1 MADKVLKA
9 RKPTQAELREALGV
23 DQPSTAPAAS
33 QAPEMSNV
41 DLAKNLAR
49 AIGQGLSF
57 GFADEAEGFAR
68 SILGDETYTE
78 ARDSAR
84 AGLEQFR
91 TESPYLAYGA
101 EIASS
106 IPTAMVGGAGL
117 TAARLTGK
125 VPQAMALGAAY
136 GAGTAEELEDV
147 PQSALI
153 SGGLGAGLQKITP
166 AITEP
171 AKKLLQRGIPLTLGQ
186 ATGGGI
192 KRFEEAVSS
201 IPLAG
206 DVIRSARQRASE
218 GFNTEVINEV
228 LKPLGKTIPR
238 GLIGTEAFE
247 AANNAIAQQYQKV
260 IPKIGIDFNATP
272 ESLVSKF
279 ANQLRPEELK
289 AMTRIIKNELTD
301 RIVDGKLTGQAFK
314 DAQSAI
320 RQKAYNFSTSQSAYE
335 KELGSALTD
344 VSFEVTNTLSKT
356 SPNLARELAKAD
368 DAYSRLVPV
377 RRATVKAEKDEGVF
391 TPSQLST
398 AIGQEAKRQQ
408 TKLALGQAPL
418 QELTRA
424 GRATLPATLPDSGT
438 ATRGI
443 VANALMSGAGGATI
457 GMPLESALIG
467 GGLSAM
473 YTTPAQN
480 LLRRAVPAAGAMLRT
495 PATAGLLGGEVA
507 KRDIPYL
514 TIRPSDR
521 NLLD

>member
-49 AIGQGLSF
+49 AIGQGLTF

-106 IPTAMVGGAGL
+106 IPSAMFGGAGL

-125 VPQAMALGAAY
+125 VPQATALGAAY
-136 GAGTAEELEDV
+136 GAGTAEEIEDV
-147 PQSALI
+147 PKSALI

-166 AITEP
+166 AVTEP

-186 ATGGGI
+186 SLGGGV
-192 KRFEEAVSS
+192 KRVEDAIMS

-206 DVIRSARQRASE
+206 DVIRSARTKASE

-228 LKPLGKTIPR
+228 LKPLGIKIPI
-238 GLIGTEAFE
+238 GKVGTEAFE
-247 AANNAIAQQYQKV
+247 AANNAIAQQYKKV
-260 IPKIGIDFNATP
+260 IPKIGVDFSATAK
-272 ESLVSKF
+272 SIANKF
-279 ANQLRPEELK
+279 SGKIRPNELE
-289 AMTRIIKNELTD
+289 ALTRIIKNELID
-301 RIVDGKLTGQAFK
+301 RVADGKLTGQAFK

-320 RQKAYNFSTSQSAYE
+320 RKKAYDFSTSTNGYE
-335 KELGSALTD
+335 KELGEALTD
-344 VSFEVTNTLSKT
+344 VSFEITNTL
-356 SPNLARELAKAD
+356 AKALPNVAKELSKAD
-368 DAYSRLVPV
+368 EAFSRLVPV
-377 RRATVKAEKDEGVF
+377 RRAVVKAEADEGVF
-391 TPSQLST
+391 TPAQLSSSI
-398 AIGQEAKRQQ
+398 AQEAKRQQ
-408 TKLALGQAPL
+408 SNLALGQVPL
-418 QELTRA
+418 QDLARA
-424 GRATLPATLPDSGT
+424 GRATLPAKLPDSGT

-443 VANALMSGAGGATI
+443 IANAILSGAGGATV
-457 GMPLESALIG
+457 GLPYESALIG
-467 GGLSAM
+467 GGLSAL

-480 LLRRAVPAAGAMLRT
+480 LLRRAVPAGGAMLRT
-495 PATAGLLGGEVA
+495 PAAAGLLGEEVA